1 MKYKIV
7 AKFNYLPKAKH
18 YLMVEGYRFK
28 ESYSFKED
36 RCLIYK
42 HKKYNKWLKVTS
54 VLGYLNDTTT
64 ELGTVWNI
72 EKI

>member
-18 YLMVEGYRFK
+18 YLKVEGYRFK

-36 RCLIYK
+36 RCIIYK
-42 HKKYNKWLKVTS
+42 LKKNNKWLKVTS
-54 VLGYLNDTTT
+54 VLDYFNDTTT

>member
-18 YLMVEGYRFK
+18 YLKVELYRFK

-54 VLGYLNDTTT
+54 ELGYLNDTTT
-64 ELGTVWNI
+64 ELGTLCNI